1 MRLKASTDYAV
12 RALIYLGMKSDTCS
26 SKDIAEEM
34 GIPRD
39 YLIQLALHL
48 RNANILK
55 ARPGKNGGYT
65 LARPASKI
73 TLGQVMEAFEGE
85 GANRRHPLK
94 ATKKS
99 PDTVHSAVAARRFVE
114 GSFDEFFSKIT
125 LEQMLQAGE
134 EAADSKAR

>member
-12 RALIYLGMKSDTCS
+12 RALIYLGMKGDTCS

-99 PDTVHSAVAARRFVE
+99 PETVHNAVAARRFVE
-114 GSFDEFFSKIT
+114 DSFDEFFSKIT

-134 EAADSKAR
+134 EAAAGKAR